1 MFTSSKWTLFK
12 YGIRIS
18 FASSQREQSS
28 LVYIV
33 SVGLMADVKFL
44 EEILINACQ
53 HFVKCKADLV
63 IINMPAWK
71 LYFGKAALLLSYFS
85 ALIEKLMKKKNC
97 IKLVNIGFP
106 KKMQSSS
113 SVG

>member
-1 MFTSSKWTLFK
+1 MHHANIQFSNFNVCLCLRLKRRHKKKKSDT
-12 YGIRIS
+12 
-18 FASSQREQSS
+18 
-28 LVYIV
+28 
-33 SVGLMADVKFL
+33 
-44 EEILINACQ
+44 
-53 HFVKCKADLV
+53 
-63 IINMPAWK
+63 
-71 LYFGKAALLLSYFS
+71 YFGKAALLLSYFS